1 MKNKFCHSCRAGE
14 AGVSA
19 PVSAS
24 APSKVHQN
32 KLSATTALEKA
43 EKATHQQSA
52 KNKESIP

>member
-14 AGVSA
+14 AGLAA

-24 APSKVHQN
+24 APTKVHQN
-32 KLSATTALEKA
+32 KLSTTTALEKA

-52 KNKESIP
+52 KNKE

>member
-14 AGVSA
+14 AA

-24 APSKVHQN
+24 APTKVHQN
-32 KLSATTALEKA
+32 KLSASAALEKA